1 MRKLVVKLVAIAA
14 LSMSTAVGVTALV
27 TSSSGATGGFIGES
41 RATLHVVFRH
51 LPPNTPYAVTLYAYH
66 YEGDPHPYTLG
77 YDNSLGSNA
86 FGTYSAFVDD
96 EDLAGGGYEG
106 QPVYEVEACLEAKP
120 SYAIVACTP
129 YTYVGYVPESQWDYK
144 G

>member
-1 MRKLVVKLVAIAA
+1 MRKLVAKLGAIAA
-14 LSMSTAVGVTALV
+14 LSMGTAVGVTALA
-27 TSSSGATGGFIGES
+27 TSSSGATEGFIGES

-66 YEGDPHPYTLG
+66 YEGDPHRYTLG

-96 EDLAGGGYEG
+96 EDLAAGY
-106 QPVYEVEACLEAKP
+106 PVYEVEACLEAKP